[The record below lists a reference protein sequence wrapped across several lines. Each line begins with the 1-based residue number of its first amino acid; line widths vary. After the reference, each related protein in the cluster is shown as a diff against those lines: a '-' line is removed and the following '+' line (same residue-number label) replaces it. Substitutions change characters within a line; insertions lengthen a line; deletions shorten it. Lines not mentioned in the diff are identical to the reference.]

1 MSPMRK
7 AFHAERV
14 NDRDREQNGREYLDG
29 SGVHVQRNSIEVRG
43 FLTVASI

>member
-7 AFHAERV
+7 AFHAERM
-14 NDRDREQNGREYLDG
+14 NDRDCKQDGREDLDG
-29 SGVHVQRNSIEVRG
+29 RGVHVQRNSTEVRG